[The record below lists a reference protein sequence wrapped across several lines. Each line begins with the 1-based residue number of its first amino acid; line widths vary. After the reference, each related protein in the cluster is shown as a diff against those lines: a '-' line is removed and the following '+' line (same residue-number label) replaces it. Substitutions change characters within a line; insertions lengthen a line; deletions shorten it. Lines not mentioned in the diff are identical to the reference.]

1 MKKIV
6 LSAVFVITGSFAMA
20 QQGAMMQNRSPEQ
33 MEQRR
38 ADNMKQM
45 QANLNL
51 TPAQVAQIN
60 TLHEKRM
67 AERNQNM
74 PMMQAKR
81 AAKMQAMQEKRTQHA
96 TEMRK
101 ILTPEQYKK
110 WEVTRNDRMQ
120 NNSKKM
126 QNRPMKRMPASN

>member
-20 QQGAMMQNRSPEQ
+20 QQGAMMQNRTPEQ

-60 TLHEKRM
+60 TLHDKRM
-67 AERNQNM
+67 AERKQNM
-74 PMMQAKR
+74 PLMQAQR
-81 AAKMQAMQEKRTQHA
+81 TAKIQAMQEKRTQHA
-96 TEMRK
+96 AEMRK
-101 ILTPEQYKK
+101 ILTPDQYQK
-110 WEVTRNDRMQ
+110 WEATRKDRMQ
-120 NNSKKM
+120 NNSKNM

>member
-6 LSAVFVITGSFAMA
+6 LSALFVITGSFAMA
-20 QQGAMMQNRSPEQ
+20 QQGAMMKNRSPEQ

-51 TPAQVAQIN
+51 TPAQVTQIN
-60 TLHEKRM
+60 TLHDKKM

-74 PMMQAKR
+74 PMMQAQRK
-81 AAKMQAMQEKRTQHA
+81 AKMQAMQEKRTQHA
-96 TEMRK
+96 AEMRK

>member
-20 QQGAMMQNRSPEQ
+20 QQGAMMQNRTPEQ

-60 TLHEKRM
+60 KLHDKRI

-74 PMMQAKR
+74 PLMQAQR
-81 AAKMQAMQEKRTQHA
+81 TAKMQAMQEKRTQHA
-96 TEMRK
+96 AEMRK
-101 ILTPEQYKK
+101 ILTPDQYQK
-110 WEVTRNDRMQ
+110 WEATRNDRMQ
-120 NNSKKM
+120 NNSKNM